1 MRRLLTLGLTSIVC
15 TLLLACA
22 NPADK
27 AQKAIVSNVN
37 SAAAAT
43 PATAGERLEIT
54 PQNSKITFTGSK
66 VTGIENGSFEK
77 FTGTIELVGS
87 DVEKSRVS
95 IEIDLNS
102 ITTESKGLSDHLKSA
117 DFFDVQ
123 KFPKATFTSTQ
134 IKAAGGSNAY
144 QITGIL
150 DLHGV
155 KKTITFPAT
164 IKVDPDS
171 VSVNSEFSINRKDFG
186 IMYPGKANDLI
197 RDEVL
202 LKLAIKAPRTRHQ

>member
-27 AQKAIVSNVN
+27 AQKAVISNVN
-37 SAAAAT
+37 SATAAT

-87 DVEKSRVS
+87 DVEKSRVA
-95 IEIDLNS
+95 IELDLNS
-102 ITTESKGLSDHLKSA
+102 ISTESKGLSDHLKTA

-164 IKVDPDS
+164 IKVETDS
-171 VSVNSEFSINRKDFG
+171 VSVNSEFAINRKDFG
-186 IMYPGKANDLI
+186 IVYPGKANDLI

-202 LKLAIKAPRTRHQ
+202 LKLAIKTPRARH

>member
-1 MRRLLTLGLTSIVC
+1 MRHLLTLGLTSIVC

-37 SAAAAT
+37 SATAAT

-77 FTGTIELVGS
+77 FTGTIELAGS

-95 IEIDLNS
+95 IDIDLNS
-102 ITTESKGLSDHLKSA
+102 ITTESKGLSDHLKTA

-164 IKVDPDS
+164 IKVEPDS

-202 LKLAIKAPRTRHQ
+202 LKLAIKPRRTRR

>member
-1 MRRLLTLGLTSIVC
+1 MRHLLTLGLTSIVC

-37 SAAAAT
+37 SVTAAT

-102 ITTESKGLSDHLKSA
+102 ITTESKGLSDHLKTA

-134 IKAAGGSNAY
+134 IKAATGSNAY

-155 KKTITFPAT
+155 KKAITFPAA

-171 VSVNSEFSINRKDFG
+171 ISVNSEFSINRKDFG
-186 IMYPGKANDLI
+186 IVYPGKANDLI
-197 RDEVL
+197 RDEVV
-202 LKLAIKAPRTRHQ
+202 LKLAIKTPRARH

>member
-27 AQKAIVSNVN
+27 AQKAVVSNVN
-37 SAAAAT
+37 SATAAT

-95 IEIDLNS
+95 IEIDLSS

-155 KKTITFPAT
+155 KKAITFPAT

-186 IMYPGKANDLI
+186 ILYPGKANDLI

-202 LKLAIKAPRTRHQ
+202 LKLAIKAPRTRH

>member
-37 SAAAAT
+37 SATAAT

-95 IEIDLNS
+95 IEIDMNS
-102 ITTESKGLSDHLKSA
+102 IATESKGLSDHLKSA

-155 KKTITFPAT
+155 KKTISFPAT

-202 LKLAIKAPRTRHQ
+202 LKLSLKAPRTRR